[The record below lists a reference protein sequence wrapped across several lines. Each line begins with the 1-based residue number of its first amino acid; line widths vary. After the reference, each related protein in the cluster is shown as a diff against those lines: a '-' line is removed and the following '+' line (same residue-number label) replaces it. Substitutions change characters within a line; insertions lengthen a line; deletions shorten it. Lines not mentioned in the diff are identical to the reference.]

1 MKELDE
7 FAPVHPGEVLLE
19 EYLKP
24 LGISQNKLALG
35 MRVPPQRIN
44 EIINGKRSIT
54 AETAIRLAMA
64 IGTTPEFWL
73 SLQDEYDLQI
83 TESNIGSQ
91 IKNEVKLIYTPV

>member
-1 MKELDE
+1 MKELDV